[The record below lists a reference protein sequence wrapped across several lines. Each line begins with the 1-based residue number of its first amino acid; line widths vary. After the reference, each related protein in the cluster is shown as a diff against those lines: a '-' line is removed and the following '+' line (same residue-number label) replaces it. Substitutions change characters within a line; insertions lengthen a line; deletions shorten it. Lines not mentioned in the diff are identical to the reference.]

1 MKGRLFL
8 GALALAL
15 TAGCAGILGIRPPDR
30 RPFEHKAHVNK
41 GINCVRCHAGIEM
54 AGDEGPLHLPS
65 PADCTSCHPSP
76 DHGSYDGRPCGDC
89 HGLAA
94 TRAGA
99 VQARIDLRFEH
110 RKHVS
115 RLKGDCPRCHLDV
128 GDGADVLRPRMANC
142 GSCHNHQEQL
152 AKRDCDACHV
162 NLRDEGV
169 QPDDHLIHAANF
181 LREHGTRA
189 AGDLQLCQS
198 CHAERFCAGCH
209 SKTAPALPE
218 RLRFDDPMHA
228 GVHRAGFKSRH
239 PEEARNDPGLCTT
252 CHTPTGCKDCH
263 DREHKSALMGA
274 QRPHP
279 PGWLGLPGQRN
290 DHGRAAWRD
299 PELCATCHGGAGEA
313 LCISCHK
320 VGGVGG
326 NPHAAG
332 FNSRKRARI
341 DQPCRACH
349 NGG

>member
-1 MKGRLFL
+1 MKLPIVL
-8 GALALAL
+8 L
-15 TAGCAGILGIRPPDR
+15 TLTMGLSAGCAGILGFRPPEH

-41 GINCVRCHAGIEM
+41 GINCTRCHVGIGAAGE
-54 AGDEGPLHLPS
+54 EGPLHLPS
-65 PADCTSCHPSP
+65 AQDCRSCHPSP
-76 DHGSYDGRPCGDC
+76 EHGDYDGQACGNC
-89 HGLAA
+89 HGLAS

-110 RKHVS
+110 KKHIA
-115 RLKGDCPRCHLDV
+115 RLNGDCVRCHLDV
-128 GDGADVLRPRMANC
+128 ADGADVLRPRMANC

-152 AKRDCDACHV
+152 VKRNCDACHQD
-162 NLRDEGV
+162 LRNEGT

-189 AGDLQLCQS
+189 GSERQLCAS
-198 CHAERFCAGCH
+198 CHADRFCSSCH
-209 SKTAPALPE
+209 GPTAPALPE
-218 RLRFDDPMHA
+218 RLNFDDPMRA

-252 CHTPTGCKDCH
+252 CHTPVGCKDCH
-263 DREHKSALMGA
+263 DREKKSALHGA

-279 PGWLGLPGQRN
+279 NGWLGLPGQRN

-299 PELCATCHGGAGEA
+299 PELCASCHGGAGEA
-313 LCISCHK
+313 LCVGCHK
-320 VGGVGG
+320 VGAPGG

-332 FNSRKRARI
+332 WSSRKAKRA

-349 NGG
+349 GG